1 MPAVNQTS
9 NGRSVLQEEPAAYAA
24 SSDLALLA
32 SKRVSVLVEGNVVP
46 LLPGH
51 PLLDSTRSPW
61 SGLYLEKHNLAA
73 VSIPAHEHATFCLHL
88 QTSEQVGMDWY
99 SSGRSGHQITGA
111 GNVIFL
117 TPGTRDSLL
126 WHGPSQRIVVS
137 IDPLLIKQAADQ
149 MESKGTP
156 EFDNLWSFQ
165 DEQLRLL
172 VTEMEREM
180 STGWAMG
187 SLYGD
192 SLGMSLAIALIK
204 KYGRTSLPFPQ
215 LKGGLSRPRLR
226 QVLAYMKENLHHD
239 IRLQELAGLVGLSN
253 FHFMRS
259 FRQSTGS
266 TPHQYLTQMRVSR
279 AQSLLLLPQW
289 TILQIADAVGF
300 ADPSRFSKVFRTS
313 TGVSPSKWRSR

>member
-1 MPAVNQTS
+1 MSRVNQRS
-9 NGRSVLQEEPAAYAA
+9 NNRLALQEESAVFTT
-24 SSDLALLA
+24 SSGLALLA
-32 SKRVSVLVEGNVVP
+32 SKRVSVLVGGNVVP
-46 LLPGH
+46 LLPGR
-51 PLLDSTRSPW
+51 PVLDSTRSPW

-73 VSIPAHEHATFCLHL
+73 VPIPIHEHATFCLHL
-88 QTSEQVGMDWY
+88 QTSEQVEMDWY

-137 IDPLLIKQAADQ
+137 MDPSLIKQAADQ

-156 EFDNLWSFQ
+156 EFENLWSLQ

-192 SLGMSLAIALIK
+192 SLSTSLAIALIK

-215 LKGGLSRPRLR
+215 LKGGLSQPRLR
-226 QVLAYMKENLHHD
+226 QVLAYMEENLQHD
-239 IRLQELAGLVGLSN
+239 IRLQDLASLVGLSN

-259 FRQSTGS
+259 FRQSTGL

-279 AQSLLLLPQW
+279 AQSLLLRPQW
-289 TILQIADAVGF
+289 TILQIAGAVGF
-300 ADPSRFSKVFRTS
+300 ADPSQFSKVFRTS
-313 TGVSPSKWRSR
+313 TGVSPSKWRNR